1 MNRLL
6 TSGCSPSS
14 DILDLRRTGTPTV
27 FLLCCGPSPLC
38 LVAASSWREQVLG
51 YKCAEDKLES
61 TVGLALAA
69 FQALTPALI
78 IANRGQN
85 WVGAVHLH
93 WDWKLL
99 PLKLWVFFFFQWKL
113 GFGQTVPTGI
123 AACQLQ
129 DLLLL
134 WKITNDLIW
143 FVLSK
148 CLLMFLVWK
157 ETGSLWAETCCKQT
171 ELTEQF
177 SSDNKR
183 WLSR

>member
-93 WDWKLL
+93 WNWKLL
-99 PLKLWVFFFFQWKL
+99 PLKLCFFFFPVKI
-113 GFGQTVPTGI
+113 GI
-123 AACQLQ
+123 WTNCTHWNSSLSTAGLAAALENHKWF
-129 DLLLL
+129 DLVC
-134 WKITNDLIW
+134 T
-143 FVLSK
+143 
-148 CLLMFLVWK
+148 
-157 ETGSLWAETCCKQT
+157 KQVFT
-171 ELTEQF
+171 HVSRVEGDGK
-177 SSDNKR
+177 S
-183 WLSR
+183 LSRNML